1 MKKAVRINADLEEGT
16 ITVSLS
22 DEQKSRIPTPGSSI
36 YVIQPYPVDDDEDD
50 VDGIPTRNT
59 IKEAPILAYS
69 YDSVFVKASVLN
81 DDMDV
86 VTVNGDYKIPLVK
99 NTSEY
104 AERKM
109 IVLSNE
115 DEAKSK
121 WRTLMNTSLK
131 EAIRR
136 REIAVK
142 IENYLQTALEEEHH

>member
-1 MKKAVRINADLEEGT
+1 
-16 ITVSLS
+16 
-22 DEQKSRIPTPGSSI
+22 
-36 YVIQPYPVDDDEDD
+36 
-50 VDGIPTRNT
+50 
-59 IKEAPILAYS
+59 
-69 YDSVFVKASVLN
+69 
-81 DDMDV
+81 
-86 VTVNGDYKIPLVK
+86 
-99 NTSEY
+99 
-104 AERKM
+104 M